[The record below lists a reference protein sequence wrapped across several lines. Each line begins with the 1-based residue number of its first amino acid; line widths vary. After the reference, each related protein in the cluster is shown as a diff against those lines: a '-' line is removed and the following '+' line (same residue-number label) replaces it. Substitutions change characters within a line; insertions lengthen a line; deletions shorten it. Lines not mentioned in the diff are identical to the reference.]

1 MRVPLILSAAAV
13 LVAGNSSDA
22 SGQNAPRSSRPDS
35 ACTHYSDGR
44 IECIKVSGGLPGDP
58 SLRRFFVRDDSAFMK
73 RPALGLELRPT
84 GTRRD
89 TLGVFVASVTPRG
102 PAETA
107 GIVEGDRIAAING
120 VDVRSAAGDIDDPYT
135 NGLASHR
142 LTREIQKLTPGTRI
156 TLRVY
161 SGGRLRDV
169 QVTTGRASEVFRQAG
184 RFNFRTPGPGG
195 RMELYSPDGAMMLPR
210 VPRELEL

>member
-1 MRVPLILSAAAV
+1 MKALLLLAAV
-13 LVAGNSSDA
+13 AASSVGA
-22 SGQNAPRSSRPDS
+22 TLNAQVTPAKPDS
-35 ACTHYSDGR
+35 TCTNYPDGR
-44 IECIKVSGGLPGDP
+44 VECRIE
-58 SLRRFFVRDDSAFMK
+58 RRSARGDSALRNRIFYWMDSAMA
-73 RPALGLELRPT
+73 RRAAIGLELRAT

-89 TLGVFVASVTPRG
+89 TLGVFVAAVTPKG

-107 GIVEGDRIAAING
+107 GIIDGDRIAAING

-161 SGGRLRDV
+161 SGGRFRDV